1 MYKTTANFKKS
12 SIFVQKLCMET
23 KIKTLFN
30 RNKGYIKRQQIP
42 DRATYY
48 QILKLIKSGKIERVK
63 PGIYHYN
70 TNSPN
75 PIMIDIGK
83 IVPNG
88 VLCMYSTWLH
98 YELSVQIPQCFNIAI
113 EKSRKIILP
122 DYPPIKLYFWKQE
135 YYELGIDTQIINGYS
150 VKIYDLEKSVCD
162 AVKFRNKI
170 GMETTAEIIRNYLN
184 RKERNFTKLM
194 HYAETMRISKIMRT
208 YIEIQL

>member
-1 MYKTTANFKKS
+1 
-12 SIFVQKLCMET
+12 MET
-23 KIKTLFN
+23 NIKTLFN
-30 RNKGYIKRQQIP
+30 KHKCYLKRKQIP

-48 QILKLIKSGKIERVK
+48 QILELVKSGKIERVK
-63 PGIYHYN
+63 RGIYHYN
-70 TNSPN
+70 SKSSN
-75 PIMIDIGK
+75 PVMIDIDK

-98 YELSVQIPQCFNIAI
+98 YKLSVQIPQCFNIAI
-113 EKSRKIILP
+113 EKSRKIVLP

-135 YYELGIDTQIINGYS
+135 YYNLGIDTQIISGYA

-162 AVKFRNKI
+162 AVKFRSKI

-194 HYAETMRISKIMRT
+194 HYAKIMRISNIMRT